1 MVRPKLLQPKD
12 VAVGDLVQ
20 ARDGTHWYNA
30 KVIAKT
36 GRGASIA
43 AVVRFIGFSESH
55 NAKFTAAMQGM
66 RKRLSRAYLQQERM
80 EALWGEKPAGLNADG
95 TFEVERILS
104 REGKKSFVVRWAG
117 WGSEYDSV
125 VAKADIDS
133 AMVNKFEEEERVAA
147 EPPAKTPAV
156 PFTELLTA
164 EETNEQHEWRIADCG
179 ARRRTRTRLSSLRAP
194 APRRCPPYATS

>member
-1 MVRPKLLQPKD
+1 MVRPTLLQPKD

-80 EALWGEKPAGLNADG
+80 EALWGNDGYGCFQFRRECAVFLLRITQSEVYERFDVEK
-95 TFEVERILS
+95 S
-104 REGKKSFVVRWAG
+104 RLYGR
-117 WGSEYDSV
+117 YY
-125 VAKADIDS
+125 
-133 AMVNKFEEEERVAA
+133 
-147 EPPAKTPAV
+147 T
-156 PFTELLTA
+156 
-164 EETNEQHEWRIADCG
+164 
-179 ARRRTRTRLSSLRAP
+179 
-194 APRRCPPYATS
+194 